1 MFQLFAAESCFLQ
14 CAAGRAK
21 LVVVKLQLEHRT
33 GTGTETSVLPNS
45 CLSEDPAQ
53 SMIFLPFTERFV
65 PRFTSAESCLAFVV
79 N

>member
-21 LVVVKLQLEHRT
+21 LVVVKLQCEH
-33 GTGTETSVLPNS
+33 GTGTETLVLPNS

-53 SMIFLPFTERFV
+53 SMIFLPFTGRFV
-65 PRFTSAESCLAFVV
+65 PHFTSAESCQAFVV